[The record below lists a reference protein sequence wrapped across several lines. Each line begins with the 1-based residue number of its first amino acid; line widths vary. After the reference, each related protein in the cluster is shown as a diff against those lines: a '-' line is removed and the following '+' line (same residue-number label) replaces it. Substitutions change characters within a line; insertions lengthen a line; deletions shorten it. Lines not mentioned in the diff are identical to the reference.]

1 MAPAMNTSGKISHGA
16 MKRYAVSHWRQKR
29 RREGRRTAPPAST
42 AMCYCRSG
50 LVVVASL
57 SSAAFV
63 LDFLSMIDSSALL
76 SSSLT
81 LPVFA
86 LEWLSG
92 MPYGA
97 PSKIVIVLRL
107 GCLHDGT

>member
-50 LVVVASL
+50 LIVVASL
-57 SSAAFV
+57 SSASFV

-76 SSSLT
+76 ISSFT

-86 LEWLSG
+86 L
-92 MPYGA
+92 A
-97 PSKIVIVLRL
+97 
-107 GCLHDGT
+107 